1 MCNIPLIKTSRKP
14 HSAHY
19 FELLLELV
27 PVLSNHFEIFYSSAS
42 SRRIIFKFKF
52 VFSTNISNVFVIIKF
67 KGLINIKL
75 NEIIIELHHYM
86 IHSWTLYTL
95 QDIKVFRIKMENY
108 MLTLHNTT
116 LEIPDKPCNPI
127 QPCKPQ
133 THPRET
139 LQASR

>member
-1 MCNIPLIKTSRKP
+1 MCNIPFIKNSGKAQ
-14 HSAHY
+14 SAHY

-27 PVLSNHFEIFYSSAS
+27 PGLSNHFEIFYSSTS

-52 VFSTNISNVFVIIKF
+52 FSTNISKVFVIIKF
-67 KGLINIKL
+67 KDWINIKL
-75 NEIIIELHHYM
+75 NEIIIASLYD
-86 IHSWTLYTL
+86 SWTLYTL